1 MSSPTTSDKSPAPMD
16 FSKWRVLPIV
26 LIVIGGVMSLVGAFT
41 NYKQFTFSWLLAF
54 MFFLSIGIAGLC
66 LTMLHHLFDAAW
78 SVPIRRIYEQLSCL
92 LFPWLAILFIPIV
105 LNVAFAQGDNN
116 IYEWVKMLKAHEADH
131 SIKAKFPLFTITSF
145 YVVTALCFLLWAWL
159 AYGLRG
165 ASLAQ
170 DRTGDARLTHK
181 MRFYSGLGIFIFAI
195 TVTLGAIMWMKSL
208 FHEWFSTMYPVYYF
222 AGSVWLTLA
231 TVYTITALLQRQGP
245 LRGFVHEKTY
255 YFLGTLFFAFTV
267 FYAYVTFAQYFIQWN
282 ANVPEEIFWFKIR
295 ERGSWYYVGILMI
308 FGHFFV
314 PFLTLLRID
323 VKLKLTVML
332 PMAIWA
338 WMMHFMD
345 TSFNIM
351 PALHPEGFVLHWM
364 DLGTMAFFGGLLA
377 FIFVKNLYKHP
388 VLPQQD
394 PRFAESQDLLVLPDE
409 YVEAATA
416 RGINHHNN
424 RGGQK

>member
-1 MSSPTTSDKSPAPMD
+1 L
-16 FSKWRVLPIV
+16 R
-26 LIVIGGVMSLVGAFT
+26 
-41 NYKQFTFSWLLAF
+41 
-54 MFFLSIGIAGLC
+54 
-66 LTMLHHLFDAAW
+66 
-78 SVPIRRIYEQLSCL
+78 
-92 LFPWLAILFIPIV
+92 
-105 LNVAFAQGDNN
+105 
-116 IYEWVKMLKAHEADH
+116 
-131 SIKAKFPLFTITSF
+131 AKYPLFTISSF
-145 YVVTALCFLLWAWL
+145 FLVAVFCFVVWYILSH
-159 AYGLRG
+159 GLRG
-165 ASLAQ
+165 ASLQQ
-170 DRTGDARLTHK
+170 DKTGEARLTYK
-181 MRFYSGLGIFIFAI
+181 MRMYSGVGIFLFAI
-195 TVTLGAIMWMKSL
+195 TLTLAVIMWMKSL

-222 AGSVWLTLA
+222 AGSMWLTLA
-231 TVYTITALLQRQGP
+231 TVYTITAFLQRQGP

-255 YFLGTLFFAFTV
+255 YFIGTLFFAFTV

-332 PMAIWA
+332 PMCIWA
-338 WMMHFMD
+338 WMMHFLD

-351 PALHPEGFVLHWM
+351 PALHKEGFVLHWM
-364 DLGTMAFFGGLLA
+364 DLGAMAFIGGFLA
-377 FIFVKNLYKHP
+377 LIFVKNLYKHP